1 MNTKSSA
8 MSYSQRSLSVLR
20 RRLRE
25 QRARR
30 GVTLVEVL
38 IVVAIIAM
46 VAGGVA
52 VFALPKYKE
61 AQIKNAETG
70 ARIVRTAIQQWQ
82 AANNETSCPTMSQ
95 LVQKSSWTL
104 PEHQRLLESRLHADL
119 HRRRSDH
126 LVQRPRQEEGHQGRH
141 HVPKG
146 AGTPTKPRDPWGS
159 QAMTLPRAHRKP
171 RSTLRGVKMR
181 ADQRGLTL
189 VELLIVI
196 ALIAVLGGTVLMGPG
211 LLEGSRLKSAATLI
225 VSGVRLGWPGRA
237 PPAARRVSPSTSTT
251 AS

>member
-8 MSYSQRSLSVLR
+8 MSFNQRSLSSLR
-20 RRLRE
+20 LAHGALLAQKRLRAK
-25 QRARR
+25 RSGR

-95 LVQKSSWTL
+95 LVQEKQLDPGQSTKDSWNQDYTLTCTDDEVIVSSNGPDKKKGTK
-104 PEHQRLLESRLHADL
+104 D
-119 HRRRSDH
+119 DIM
-126 LVQRPRQEEGHQGRH
+126 
-141 HVPKG
+141 VPKG
-146 AGTPTKPRDPWGS
+146 AGTPNETP
-159 QAMTLPRAHRKP
+159 
-171 RSTLRGVKMR
+171 
-181 ADQRGLTL
+181 
-189 VELLIVI
+189 
-196 ALIAVLGGTVLMGPG
+196 
-211 LLEGSRLKSAATLI
+211 
-225 VSGVRLGWPGRA
+225 
-237 PPAARRVSPSTSTT
+237 
-251 AS
+251 